1 VIVESIQ
8 AMCIVAALLCIVGAV
23 VSAIQAA
30 RL

>member
-1 VIVESIQ
+1 VIAEAIQ

-23 VSAIQAA
+23 VSAVRAA